1 MSHAALQAEAISGSR
16 SSREVRETYHK
27 IAWRLL
33 PFLFLAY
40 AVNAIDRINISF
52 AKLRMAQDLGL
63 TDAAYA
69 IGATAFFAGYI
80 LFEIPSNLYMQR
92 VGARATLTRIM
103 ILWGLV
109 TMLTGM
115 VLTPVQLYIAR
126 FVLGIAEAGFFP
138 GVILYMTYWFPSWKR
153 GRITSI
159 FFMAGF
165 VAGMISGPLA
175 GAIMTELDGW
185 HAMKGWQ
192 TLFILEGIPAVLLGA
207 FAWYWLD
214 DQPVHVKWLTDQQKA
229 IVADNLR
236 LDRES
241 NNAPARTFGSIIRDP
256 RSYIPGIVF
265 FAIYCATN
273 TVAYWMPSMLQG
285 AGFTD
290 VRSIGLIASGPY
302 VLGAVAMYLLGRS
315 SDRRLERRWH
325 LAATMSTAAFA
336 FFLMHLVY
344 ANALLSTVFMTV
356 GAAACL
362 AAVPVFW
369 TIPPAFFN
377 GRAAAGGIG
386 LVSSLGSIA
395 AVVSPITVGA
405 IKMHTGSLYIAFDVI
420 GVILLVGVIVLLTGI
435 PAAALQQRRQ

>member
-16 SSREVRETYHK
+16 SSPEVRETYRK
-27 IAWRLL
+27 ITWRLL

-103 ILWGLV
+103 VLWGLV
-109 TMLTGM
+109 TALTCM
-115 VLTPVQLYIAR
+115 VSTPVQLYIAR

-214 DQPVHVKWLTDQQKA
+214 DQPRT
-229 IVADNLR
+229 
-236 LDRES
+236 S
-241 NNAPARTFGSIIRDP
+241 NGSPINR
-256 RSYIPGIVF
+256 
-265 FAIYCATN
+265 
-273 TVAYWMPSMLQG
+273 
-285 AGFTD
+285 
-290 VRSIGLIASGPY
+290 
-302 VLGAVAMYLLGRS
+302 
-315 SDRRLERRWH
+315 RRLSP
-325 LAATMSTAAFA
+325 TICG
-336 FFLMHLVY
+336 
-344 ANALLSTVFMTV
+344 STVNRIMRRRARS
-356 GAAACL
+356 GASCAIPVLTFL
-362 AAVPVFW
+362 ALYFSR
-369 TIPPAFFN
+369 F
-377 GRAAAGGIG
+377 
-386 LVSSLGSIA
+386 IA
-395 AVVSPITVGA
+395 RPTRSPTGCRHCFKAQDSPIC
-405 IKMHTGSLYIAFDVI
+405 
-420 GVILLVGVIVLLTGI
+420 
-435 PAAALQQRRQ
+435 AASV